1 MVKKVAADL
10 GVHWWALT
18 LRGIATILFGV
29 VAVVW
34 PGLTLVTLVYLLSAF
49 IAINGIINIVEG
61 LMSIGKH
68 RAWVLTLLLGF
79 LQVAVGLYFVRHLTV
94 TLATFILVAGLLFI
108 ARGVLEVV
116 VAFAED
122 GVSATGRTMTILAG
136 VVSFLVGVVL
146 LFQPVASGLA
156 FVWLFGV
163 FALVAGPMQIAMSLD
178 VKKQLE
184 A

>member
-1 MVKKVAADL
+1 MVKSVAEDL

-34 PGLTLVTLVYLLSAF
+34 PGLTLVGLVYILSAF
-49 IAINGIINIVEG
+49 IAVNGVINIVEG
-61 LMSIGKH
+61 MVSIGKH
-68 RAWVLTLLLGF
+68 RAWFLTLLLGL

-108 ARGVLEVV
+108 ARGILEVV
-116 VAFAED
+116 VALAED

-178 VKKQLE
+178 VKKQLS
-184 A
+184 